1 VADRCWME
9 RAHSELLVIDI
20 VFLSGVAWEKIG
32 EILLFPRKQGTRKPE
47 QKSLGGY
54 GIILEQEFQCAP
66 LIVGMKA
73 VDSSAQITLSFCG
86 KCCFFP

>member
-1 VADRCWME
+1 MGKKST
-9 RAHSELLVIDI
+9 RASGFWWYAIAV
-20 VFLSGVAWEKIG
+20 VFTNVRQLGV
-32 EILLFPRKQGTRKPE
+32 E
-47 QKSLGGY
+47 QKSMGGY
-54 GIILEQEFQCAP
+54 GIILEQVFQCAP